1 MPTVDELL
9 AKQAKRL
16 QRLQEKEVE
25 EKPPLRLERQ
35 GPTRPWQEHLPQYQH
50 EGVNSSVAT
59 SGNGCSVEFSTTHA
73 QHKTAQELE
82 PASVQSWLQAADSK
96 VTLVEAADG
105 ADLATP
111 ARVIESQKSNNTR
124 ERLGAPRRAGT
135 GEALGTSNTVGSEN
149 NQAEMQ
155 ELKTRGVGAC
165 RESDEKDES
174 KAYDLASGS
183 TRMPHAS
190 HSRKTR
196 LTPKDLA
203 QQDARRGINS
213 NHTTAEPGVIA
224 TQRNGQGGSDIP
236 QEISSYSADS
246 GRRRLPDKSPVTTGS
261 QNSNASLTQKKSNR
275 GAAMAQKDPNHG
287 STMAQKDPNHGS
299 TMAQKDPNHGSTM
312 AQKDPNHGSI
322 AVRRDNARKKAPSRR
337 RVKPLTMAQKSDNHG
352 SIALQDTD
360 LSITM
365 AHKEL
370 VQTNLDSPVV
380 ATMAQ
385 KSDNHGSE
393 EPNHG
398 SVEKE
403 LESLPEGKTTGQS
416 TLVKRILPR
425 QSTQLEL
432 LKYLASLADSA
443 TLETPLLSR
452 RQMASNSNMGIATV
466 NINLKRLVKKGLVKS
481 VRRDFSPTAGGA
493 TYRVPR
499 WVLKLLSDKL
509 QTMGQKPTNH
519 GSEAH
524 VSSSSLDDLK
534 NYNDKPQSDSK
545 IQKRL
550 RDDRERSEKI
560 EVWVVRLR
568 MEELGISAL
577 QLQKVARDWLGTWED
592 FENSLQHIAFY
603 VRTAAASNIRS
614 KASYIMSEL
623 RSGYVGRPSD
633 FVSWEDEIA
642 ECKRLDQVR
651 QNLERRVIRLKAM
664 EADFDSW
671 LEELTYAQ
679 REKILSEVSD
689 YNSDFPAPPAVQDRV
704 LRTRFATLRN
714 CPEFV
719 QPANSDT

>member
-73 QHKTAQELE
+73 EHKTAQELE

-124 ERLGAPRRAGT
+124 ERLGAPRRAET

-149 NQAEMQ
+149 NQAGMQ

-183 TRMPHAS
+183 TRMPHPS

-203 QQDARRGINS
+203 QQDTRRGINS

-287 STMAQKDPNHGS
+287 STMAQKDLNHGS

-312 AQKDPNHGSI
+312 AQKGSNHGSI

-337 RVKPLTMAQKSDNHG
+337 RVKPL
-352 SIALQDTD
+352 
-360 LSITM
+360 
-365 AHKEL
+365 
-370 VQTNLDSPVV
+370 
-380 ATMAQ
+380 TMAQ